1 MLGVVKRKFKKKRC
15 CFIEANGV
23 RYFVFDPLKRWKD
36 GDVVQFIPGI
46 DEKGPVAQFVEGVGN
61 VAGNKIT

>member
-46 DEKGPVAQFVEGVGN
+46 DEKGPVAQFVEGVCN
-61 VAGNKIT
+61 DTRSETT

>member
-23 RYFVFDPLKRWKD
+23 QYFVFDPFKRWKD

-46 DEKGPVAQFVEGVGN
+46 DEKGPVAQFVEGVCN
-61 VAGNKIT
+61 DTRSETT